1 MQTEKFTVGGM
12 SCAACSARVERAVG
26 ALDGVGQVAVSLLT
40 GSMQV
45 DFAAPANADAIIA
58 AVADAGYT
66 AALAV
71 PDETPDL
78 ADHETPKLLRRLISS
93 LCFLLPLMYLTMG
106 HMAGLPEIAWFSGA
120 EGSLHFALAQLLLT
134 LPVIFINRSFFINGI
149 RGLVKLAPGMDALVC
164 LGSGAAVLYGL
175 FNIGVIASALARG
188 DMDAAM
194 AARHDLYFESAAM
207 ILTLI
212 TVGKT
217 LEAYSKGRTTDA
229 LRSLMKLA
237 PQMARV
243 LRNGTEVEIPIGQLQ
258 TGELF
263 VVRPGESIPADG
275 VVESGSSSVNEAALT
290 GESLPVDKVPGDRV
304 SCATINQS
312 GALTCR
318 ATQVGQDTTLSQIIR
333 LVRDA
338 AATKAPLAKIADRVS
353 GIFVPVVIVLALITF
368 VIWMLL
374 GQTFSYGL
382 ARAISVLVISCP
394 CALGL
399 ATPVAIMVGSGV
411 GAKNGVLFK
420 SAAALEAAGRIRSV
434 VLDKTGTITEG
445 QPRVS
450 EIFCAEGMEE
460 TELLAS
466 AAALEAKSEHP
477 LARAI
482 LDAAEARSIPYEDVQ
497 DFEAVPGRGLH
508 GLYRGKALYG
518 GNLAYI
524 KSVAAPDMRA
534 EAAAKAMS
542 ARGVSPL
549 YFACDGRILG
559 VIGVSDTVKPTSA
572 AAIARMHDE
581 GLRVVMLTG
590 DNAAAA
596 ASIATSVGI
605 SPENVAAEV
614 LPADK
619 EAVVRALQQLGPV
632 AMVGDG
638 INDAPALTRADV
650 GIAIGAGS
658 DIAIDAADIVLVKSD
673 LADVPAA
680 VNLSRHVIRN
690 IHQNLF
696 WAFFYNAICI
706 PLAAG
711 AFTGLGLTLNPMY
724 AAAAMSLS
732 SICVVGN
739 ALRLNFVKIHSI
751 RAHAMRDPA
760 PMPKLDLHDVRPQQT
775 SACADGCPLENKILE
790 KGEPAMKKTIKIEGM
805 MCTHCQGRVKKA
817 LESLG
822 LKADV
827 SFETGL
833 AIVEGA
839 ETGDAALKE
848 AVEKEG
854 YTVVSIA

>member
-1 MQTEKFTVGGM
+1 MQTEKFQVGGM

-26 ALDGVGQVAVSLLT
+26 ALEGVEQVSVSLLT

-45 DFAAPANADAIIA
+45 DFAAPATVDTIIA
-58 AVADAGYT
+58 AVVDAGYT
-66 AALAV
+66 ASLTAE
-71 PDETPDL
+71 DEAPDL
-78 ADHETPKLLRRLISS
+78 ADHETPKLVRRLVLS
-93 LCFLLPLMYLTMG
+93 LCFLLPLLYLTMG
-106 HMAGLPEIAWFSGA
+106 HMIGLPEIGWFAGA
-120 EGSLHFALAQLLLT
+120 EASLRFALAQLVLT
-134 LPVIFINRSFFINGI
+134 LPVLLINRSFFINGI
-149 RGLVKLAPGMDALVC
+149 RGLIKLSPGMDALVC

-175 FNIGVIASALARG
+175 FNIGVIAAALARG
-188 DMDAAM
+188 DTDAAL

-229 LRSLMKLA
+229 LRGLMKLA
-237 PQMARV
+237 PQTAHV
-243 LRNGTEVEIPIGQLQ
+243 LRDGVEIEIPIGQLQ
-258 TGELF
+258 TGERF

-275 VVESGSSSVNEAALT
+275 IVEEGSSSVNEAALT
-290 GESLPVDKVPGDRV
+290 GESLPVDKAPGDRV
-304 SCATINQS
+304 SCATINQA
-312 GALTCR
+312 GAMVCR

-374 GQTFSYGL
+374 GREFSYGL

-411 GAKNGVLFK
+411 GAKNGILFK
-420 SAAALEAAGRIRSV
+420 SAAALEAAGRVQSV

-445 QPRVS
+445 KPHVS
-450 EIFCAEGMEE
+450 EIYCAEGVTES
-460 TELLAS
+460 ELLRC

-477 LARAI
+477 LAHAI
-482 LDAAEARSIPYEDVQ
+482 LEAAQTRGLDYGEVEH
-497 DFEAVPGRGLH
+497 FEAVPGRGLR
-508 GLYRGKALYG
+508 GVYRGKKLYG

-524 KSVAAPDMRA
+524 ESVAEPDSR
-534 EAAAKAMS
+534 AAAAANAMS
-542 ARGVSPL
+542 TRGVSPL
-549 YFACDGRILG
+549 YFALDGRVLG
-559 VIGVSDTVKPTSA
+559 VTGVSDAVKATSA
-572 AAIARMHDE
+572 EAIAHMHDE

-596 ASIATSVGI
+596 ANIAASVGI
-605 SPENVAAEV
+605 DSDHVAAEV

-658 DIAIDAADIVLVKSD
+658 DIAIDAADIVLVKSG
-673 LADVPAA
+673 LEDVPAA

-696 WAFFYNAICI
+696 WAFFYNAVCI

-732 SICVVGN
+732 SICVVSN
-739 ALRLNFVKIHSI
+739 ALRLNFVKIHAI
-751 RAHAMRDPA
+751 RANTKPVATA
-760 PMPKLDLHDVRPQQT
+760 IPKLDLHALRQQQP
-775 SACADGCPLENKILE
+775 ACASGCPLENIKKE
-790 KGEPAMKKTIKIEGM
+790 KGESVMKKTITIEGM
-805 MCTHCQGRVKKA
+805 MCIHCQGRVQKA
-817 LESLG
+817 LEALG

-827 SFETGL
+827 SFQTGL
-833 AIVEGA
+833 AVVEGN
-839 ETGDAALKE
+839 AADTAIRE
-848 AVEKEG
+848 AIEKEG

>member
-1 MQTEKFTVGGM
+1 MQTEKFNVGGM

-45 DFAAPANADAIIA
+45 DFTAPATSDAIIA
-58 AVADAGYT
+58 AVVDAGYT
-66 AALAV
+66 AALAA

-78 ADHETPKLLRRLISS
+78 ADHETPKLVRRLVLS
-93 LCFLLPLMYLTMG
+93 LCFLFPLMYLTMG
-106 HMAGLPEIAWFSGA
+106 HMLGLPEIAWFSGA
-120 EGSLHFALAQLLLT
+120 PGSLRFALAQLALT

-149 RGLVKLAPGMDALVC
+149 RGLVKLSPGMDALVC

-175 FNIGVIASALARG
+175 FNIGVIAAALARG
-188 DMDAAM
+188 DTAAVL

-229 LRSLMKLA
+229 LRGLMKLA
-237 PQMARV
+237 PQTARV
-243 LRNGTEVEIPIGQLQ
+243 LRDGVEVEIPV
-258 TGELF
+258 GELRVGDRF

-275 VVESGSSSVNEAALT
+275 VVESGSSSVNESALT
-290 GESLPVDKVPGDRV
+290 GESLPVDKSPGSQVR
-304 SCATINQS
+304 CATINQS
-312 GALTCR
+312 GAMTCR

-353 GIFVPVVIVLALITF
+353 GIFVPIVIVIALVTF
-368 VIWMLL
+368 IIWMLL
-374 GQTFSYGL
+374 GQDFSYGL

-411 GAKNGVLFK
+411 GAKNGILFK
-420 SAAALEAAGRIRSV
+420 SAAALEAAGRIRNV
-434 VLDKTGTITEG
+434 VLDKTGTITQG

-450 EIFCAEGMEE
+450 EIFCAEGVEE
-460 TELLAS
+460 ATLLAC

-477 LARAI
+477 LAHAI
-482 LDAAEARSIPYEDVQ
+482 LEAAQARKVVYGEIES
-497 DFEAVPGRGLH
+497 FEAIPGRGLRGVYH
-508 GLYRGKALYG
+508 GKMLYG

-524 KSVAAPDMRA
+524 ESVATPDARA
-534 EAAAKAMS
+534 TDAAKAMS
-542 ARGVSPL
+542 SRGVSPL
-549 YFACDGRILG
+549 FFACDGRILG
-559 VIGVSDTVKPTSA
+559 VTGVSDTVKPTSA
-572 AAIARMHDE
+572 DAIACMHSE
-581 GLRVVMLTG
+581 GLRVAMLTG

-596 ASIATSVGI
+596 ANIAASVGI
-605 SPENVAAEV
+605 GPENVAAEV

-696 WAFFYNAICI
+696 WAFFYNAVCI

-732 SICVVGN
+732 SICVVSN
-739 ALRLNFVKIHSI
+739 ALRLNFVKIHAI
-751 RAHAMRDPA
+751 RPHA
-760 PMPKLDLHDVRPQQT
+760 KQQPQQT
-775 SACADGCPLENKILE
+775 PGIDLRTLRTPQAETCAVNYPQDKTTQE
-790 KGEPAMKKTIKIEGM
+790 KGEPIMKKTIKIEGM
-805 MCTHCQGRVKKA
+805 MCTHCQSRVQKA

-827 SFETGL
+827 SFQTGL
-833 AIVEGA
+833 AVVEGN
-839 ETGDAALKE
+839 AADTAIRE
-848 AVEKEG
+848 AIEKEG